1 MLLGFAKELQ
11 ISSWLSLLPLLL
23 VLVAMGESDDWRRCS
38 GDGAAVGCCDIDSLI
53 GMTLWEDLTQSEL
66 DAKFLFPDSTISTD
80 NCGFQT
86 QGVQVQ
92 HETFESS
99 IFESNPPPPAKRR
112 RLLFNE
118 DLTANGGS
126 SCGTAYEPILDP
138 FKVLRL
144 PRTLI
149 LVGQDDDAF
158 RSSEDIPDGMPCL
171 SIDNNL
177 KISAENWMDACI
189 EENDC
194 SESYIRAGAPLCEFS
209 VLQNSVELCPSPYSA
224 EPCSQEAS
232 LHNPRTPFSSQP
244 STPGSNASTGRKLKI
259 TIPLAYPFTL
269 LKPSD
274 SDGDVMTL
282 SDINQLILKP
292 PTSDARHCF
301 GGSDPR
307 RNKSSDVGVSLSGK
321 SIVTCTR
328 ICTEGKGTITILRTK
343 D

>member
-1 MLLGFAKELQ
+1 MNAIESLCGF
-11 ISSWLSLLPLLL
+11 IRPSS
-23 VLVAMGESDDWRRCS
+23 VLFVA
-38 GDGAAVGCCDIDSLI
+38 

-86 QGVQVQ
+86 QAVQVQ

-118 DLTANGGS
+118 DLTVNGGS

-144 PRTLI
+144 LRTLI

-171 SIDNNL
+171 SSDNNL

-194 SESYIRAGAPLCEFS
+194 SESYMAGAPLCEFS

>member
-1 MLLGFAKELQ
+1 VE
-11 ISSWLSLLPLLL
+11 
-23 VLVAMGESDDWRRCS
+23 
-38 GDGAAVGCCDIDSLI
+38 
-53 GMTLWEDLTQSEL
+53 
-66 DAKFLFPDSTISTD
+66 
-80 NCGFQT
+80 
-86 QGVQVQ
+86 
-92 HETFESS
+92 
-99 IFESNPPPPAKRR
+99 
-112 RLLFNE
+112 
-118 DLTANGGS
+118 
-126 SCGTAYEPILDP
+126 
-138 FKVLRL
+138 
-144 PRTLI
+144 
-149 LVGQDDDAF
+149 
-158 RSSEDIPDGMPCL
+158 
-171 SIDNNL
+171 NL
-177 KISAENWMDACI
+177 YS
-189 EENDC
+189 
-194 SESYIRAGAPLCEFS
+194 RAGAPLCEFS

-244 STPGSNASTGRKLKI
+244 STPGDDQHLLQNLLALLSSFIVKFCMPLSFQGFCHKLAILRCCGFSIIAGSNASTGRKLKI